1 MPVRTWVGRFAI
13 ADGQPREDGPYL
25 RSFPRQRP
33 DEEEDELYV
42 LVEPASPASTEHSRQ
57 LAEAIGRTF
66 SQDALSMTGA
76 VLRALDAA
84 HQELLEWNARSLPE
98 HRVGAGLSCVAIR
111 GRTAYLA
118 QLGPSVA
125 YHLGD
130 GRVSRLVPE
139 GKATEPLG
147 YPEQIE
153 PLFTRFEL
161 SPGDLVLIAS
171 PAIDRLLD
179 HDALRAILLK
189 GGDEALVELFRLAR
203 PEQDFSLALLACVV
217 EPEAAPEPPPPPPL
231 EPAGAAEAATPADA
245 AAAAQVQPPPAP
257 REAIEA
263 ATPEP
268 PSPAA
273 PPAGLTEPKVRL
285 KGADAEIRYLRS
297 TGLASRL
304 PNIPPIAIVA
314 VILLIVVGVIAAVF
328 IPSALQESRDD
339 QFTQSRDEAA
349 STLNAALAT
358 SDPAERRELLR
369 TAERALDEAERIQ
382 PEAPELADLRAQI
395 ASAKIEL
402 DAVIELPELELVTDV
417 SEQIPGPVSP
427 KSLALGG
434 GGAYF
439 LDEQQQRVIA
449 VALVA
454 TDRGGFVMF
463 AAGDLVAAEIT
474 GIPRHIAW
482 SEELGALLI
491 MDDARRLIAVTPPGQ
506 PGQLLTVRDA
516 AAWGSPDGIATRG
529 GSLYILDRLGDQVW
543 RYPPSDSGFDSEREP
558 LVAIELE
565 EALELAVGDALYLVI
580 GDDTITRIQG
590 GEAERLS
597 LAGIDKPLVAPASL
611 VPLSAQGVLLV
622 ADRGQDRIV
631 VLSLDGRF
639 VQQWVSPTFTDLRAI
654 AVDEANGLLYILV
667 GSALYRTPL
676 PAIS

>member
-42 LVEPASPASTEHSRQ
+42 LVEPASPASREHSRQ

-66 SQDALSMTGA
+66 SQDPLSMTGA

-84 HQELLEWNARSLPE
+84 HQELLEWNARSLAE

-118 QLGPSVA
+118 QIGPSVA

-139 GKATEPLG
+139 GQATEPLG

-203 PEQDFSLALLACVV
+203 PEQEFSLALLACVV
-217 EPEAAPEPPPPPPL
+217 EPEAAPEPAPPPAL
-231 EPAGAAEAATPADA
+231 EPAAGAEAPTPGEA
-245 AAAAQVQPPPAP
+245 AGAVQVQEPPAP
-257 REAIEA
+257 KEPIEP
-263 ATPEP
+263 ATAEL
-268 PSPAA
+268 PSPAV
-273 PPAGLTEPKVRL
+273 PPAGLTEPKVRI
-285 KGADAEIRYLRS
+285 KGADSEIRYLRN

-304 PNIPPIAIVA
+304 PNVPPIAIVA

-339 QFTQSRDEAA
+339 QFTESRDEAT
-349 STLNAALAT
+349 SVLDAALAT

-382 PEAPELADLRAQI
+382 PEAPGLADIRAQI
-395 ASAKIEL
+395 ASAKIIL
-402 DAVIELPELELVTDV
+402 DAVIELPDLELVIDV

-454 TDRGGFVMF
+454 ATDPDTFPIF
-463 AAGDLVAAEIT
+463 EAGDLIAAQIT
-474 GIPRHIAW
+474 GVPRHITW

-529 GSLYILDRLGDQVW
+529 GSLYILDRIGDQIW
-543 RYPPSDSGFDSEREP
+543 RYPPSESGFDSEREP
-558 LVAIELE
+558 LVTIELE
-565 EALELAVGDALYLVI
+565 DALELAVGEALYLVI
-580 GDDTITRIQG
+580 GESITRIQG
-590 GEAERLS
+590 GEAEVLS
-597 LAGIDKPLVAPASL
+597 LAGIDKPLMAPASL

-631 VLSLDGRF
+631 VLSLDGKF
-639 VQQWVSPTFTDLRAI
+639 VQQWVSPTFTDLRSI

-676 PAIS
+676 PTIS